1 MRRAERR
8 RRRLE
13 GGGRTGLLERVDEDE
28 VAVYCKTCWPR
39 EFSPEAPASGDASP
53 SRLKVA
59 VDGDIGCPN
68 QGGSVSHDKREDEGG
83 GVGEALERDWE
94 QTKSDLPGLEGKD
107 LDQDVDDTVK
117 QATGKE
123 PTPPDDQPN
132 RD

>member
-1 MRRAERR
+1 VGLKFAV
-8 RRRLE
+8 E
-13 GGGRTGLLERVDEDE
+13 GDM
-28 VAVYCKTCWPR
+28 
-39 EFSPEAPASGDASP
+39 
-53 SRLKVA
+53 
-59 VDGDIGCPN
+59 GCPN
-68 QGGSVSHDKREDEGG
+68 QGGNMSDGDEKREDEGG

-117 QATGKE
+117 QAVGKD